1 MLSSDSEDE
10 LPSLSQRIG
19 LSKTTESSKEP
30 INSEETVCRGKNKW
44 PYKGSPLLLVK
55 EYGVTCTEVPSVSS
69 TTVQITSHRYLNPN
83 SAPATTAALIV
94 TACDDAVSTA
104 AEPTRSHTTGTNNC
118 DIITIND
125 SSLTTKDQ
133 QLHVQE
139 VNKSVLI
146 VEWLPTGFM
155 VK

>member
-1 MLSSDSEDE
+1 M
-10 LPSLSQRIG
+10 
-19 LSKTTESSKEP
+19 
-30 INSEETVCRGKNKW
+30 
-44 PYKGSPLLLVK
+44 K
-55 EYGVTCTEVPSVSS
+55 EYGVTCSEVPSVSS

-125 SSLTTKDQ
+125 SSPTTKDQ
-133 QLHVQE
+133 QPHVQE

-155 VK
+155 VKKEFGDNVSQFIITKIIGSQASNLCHYVCHG